1 MGADVPTREAS
12 SPADL
17 TAEQVFVHHDEHMF
31 ARVFIIAA
39 LAILVWA
46 AFARSSDASGPERR
60 YVVQP
65 YDTLWSIAARGYSD
79 PREGI
84 WEITERNGL
93 RGATIVPGQVLMLP

>member
-1 MGADVPTREAS
+1 M
-12 SPADL
+12 
-17 TAEQVFVHHDEHMF
+17 FV
-31 ARVFIIAA
+31 RILIVAA
-39 LAILVWA
+39 LTVFLWA

-60 YVVQP
+60 YVVQR

-93 RGATIVPGQVLMLP
+93 RGATIVPGQVLILP